1 MNIKRYVIIIYKM
14 SSTPKA
20 AKKAKAPKTETV
32 VSAPAPVPVPAPV
45 AATEPVLDNVVA
57 TLTSDTPLSELFANS
72 NKTLHELS
80 TAVALMKAE
89 LRAIEK
95 LVTKELKTLDKFN
108 AKKNKNKG
116 NRAPSGFV
124 KPTKITAELADF
136 LGKEH
141 GTLMARTDVT
151 KQMTAYIRKNNLQDK
166 ANGRIILPDAKL
178 QKLLKITKTDS
189 LTYFNLQKYMS
200 PHFEKSV
207 PAAAA
212 TV

>member
-1 MNIKRYVIIIYKM
+1 MNIKRLFIDIYKM
-14 SSTPKA
+14 ASTTKA
-20 AKKAKAPKTETV
+20 SKKSKVLKTEPV
-32 VSAPAPVPVPAPV
+32 VSATPTPPPVVAPAV
-45 AATEPVLDNVVA
+45 TEPVLDNVVA

-72 NKTLHELS
+72 NKTLHDLS

-124 KPTKITAELADF
+124 KPTKITDELADF
-136 LGKEH
+136 LSKEH
-141 GTLMARTDVT
+141 GSLMARTDVT

-166 ANGRIILPDAKL
+166 TNGRIILPDAKL
-178 QKLLKITKTDS
+178 QKLLKITKADS

-207 PAAAA
+207 PVAAK
-212 TV
+212 V

>member
-1 MNIKRYVIIIYKM
+1 MATTTK
-14 SSTPKA
+14 SPKKSKTA
-20 AKKAKAPKTETV
+20 SKSVPEVSVPKVVEKA
-32 VSAPAPVPVPAPV
+32 APVPVVVEAPV
-45 AATEPVLDNVVA
+45 ENVITPLVCE
-57 TLTSDTPLSELFANS
+57 TPLSDLFVS
-72 NKTLHELS
+72 MNKTLHDLA
-80 TAVALMKAE
+80 TAVALVKAE
-89 LRAIEK
+89 LRTVEK
-95 LVTKELKTLDKFN
+95 HVTKELKVLDKFN

-207 PAAAA
+207 PVVA
-212 TV
+212 TTV